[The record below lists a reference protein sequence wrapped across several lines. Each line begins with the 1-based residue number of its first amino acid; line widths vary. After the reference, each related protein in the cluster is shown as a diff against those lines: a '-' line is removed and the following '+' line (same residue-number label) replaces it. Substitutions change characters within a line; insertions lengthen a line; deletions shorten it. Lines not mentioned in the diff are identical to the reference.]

1 MEALEAELETTRQ
14 EHQRLSEVSAK
25 CAVQEKISDLLEDQ
39 LQCTICSELMIKV
52 SLYLSE
58 RCRYFVVV
66 CLYLT
71 DV

>member
-1 MEALEAELETTRQ
+1 MLLCWFQEHEKKMEALEAELETTRQ

-52 SLYLSE
+52 SI
-58 RCRYFVVV
+58 CRM
-66 CLYLT
+66 T
-71 DV
+71 S